1 MDGLFLAFLALPFV
15 FYAFVV
21 QLRRMRL
28 RSAASAL
35 DAEYADHGWFRAG
48 AIVAKDFE
56 VRIVRA
62 GKTLRTQVHVNAP
75 DTPGRFELAADF
87 FREPPDWKHA
97 KSLQTHSQR
106 VFFTAV
112 SMQGY
117 GPPTEAERASL
128 MHWLGRGS
136 APAALRLQALNDA
149 RIRKLELG
157 DDISTSFCGVVT
169 NVARLQQAVAT
180 LRLLLPRAAAQ
191 GSAR

>member
-75 DTPGRFELAADF
+75 DTPGRFELAVI
-87 FREPPDWKHA
+87 
-97 KSLQTHSQR
+97 LTNHSAVPYDAVVRAVPR
-106 VFFTAV
+106 VLDTRGALTSHPAVTA
-112 SMQGY
+112 
-117 GPPTEAERASL
+117 L
-128 MHWLGRGS
+128 
-136 APAALRLQALNDA
+136 
-149 RIRKLELG
+149 
-157 DDISTSFCGVVT
+157 
-169 NVARLQQAVAT
+169 
-180 LRLLLPRAAAQ
+180 
-191 GSAR
+191 